1 MYLNP
6 KNKIFVLL
14 FLIITC
20 LVGCHKHQIIDNKTL
35 IYGTMD
41 YGVSME
47 NTGTNPH
54 KSYYGWTAIRYGI
67 GETLFKF
74 NDKMELEPWIAKD
87 FEYLDDYTVKI
98 KIRENVCFSN
108 GKKVTAE
115 AIKRCFEDLIEK
127 HERASNDLKIKS
139 ITADDNFLIIKS
151 YEKVPALINYLS
163 DPYGVIIDIEEEEKD
178 GIVIGTGP
186 YVAVKVTDREVEL
199 VKNNNYWDDIKPKL
213 DKIIVKGISDGDML
227 TMAMQNGEF
236 DIAQG
241 IPYLTLGL
249 FTVGTDR
256 FKIISAETSRIYQIA
271 FNFKNSEL
279 QDLNIRK
286 AISKAIDKENFTK
299 VLLNGNGSPAV
310 GPFPKN
316 FSYGDNFVNAVSYNL
331 EESRELL
338 KKSGWIDSNND
349 GYVDKNGKNLELDY
363 LTYTSRQELPLLAE
377 YTQDTLKKIG
387 IKVNVNATDNYK
399 SFLKSGKYDIFASSL
414 VTAPTGDPEYY
425 FTTSIIKGA
434 VGNNGFYDS
443 PKIAKLE
450 KELHNTFDHKK
461 RSEIAIKM
469 TQEILDDCALIYVSH
484 LKMSFV
490 IKSNVKGFYAHPS
503 DYYEI
508 TAELEKNDFISK

>member
-1 MYLNP
+1 MKL
-6 KNKIFVLL
+6 KIFVVIILAL
-14 FLIITC
+14 FLI
-20 LVGCHKHQIIDNKTL
+20 GCHKQQVIDNKTL
-35 IYGTMD
+35 VYGTMD

-54 KSYYGWTAIRYGI
+54 KSYYGWTAIRYGL

-74 NDKMELEPWIAKD
+74 NDKMELVPWVAKD
-87 FEYLDDYTVKI
+87 FEYLDEYTVKI
-98 KIRENVCFSN
+98 NIKENVCFSN
-108 GKKVTAE
+108 GKKVTGE
-115 AIKRCFEDLIEK
+115 SIKRCFEDLIK
-127 HERASNDLKIKS
+127 NHERASNDLKIKS
-139 ITADDNFLIIKS
+139 ITADDNFIIIKS
-151 YEKVPALINYLS
+151 REKVPALINYLS
-163 DPYGVIIDIEEEEKD
+163 DPYGVIIDVDEEEKD

-186 YVAVKVTDREVEL
+186 YKAVKVTDREIEL
-199 VKNNNYWDDIKPKL
+199 VKNENYWGDVKPKME
-213 DKIIVKGISDGDML
+213 KIIVKSITDGDML

-271 FNFKNSEL
+271 FNFKTPEL
-279 QDLNIRK
+279 QDLNVRK

-316 FSYGDNFVNAVSYNL
+316 FSYGDDFVNAVSYNL
-331 EESRELL
+331 DEARELL

-349 GYVDKNGKNLELDY
+349 GYVDKNGKNFELNY
-363 LTYTSRQELPLLAE
+363 LTYTSRPELPLLAE

-399 SFLKSGKYDIFASSL
+399 SFLKSGKYDIFANSL

-425 FTTSIIKGA
+425 FTSNIIKGA

-443 PKIAKLE
+443 SKIAKLE
-450 KELHNTFDHKK
+450 KELHNTFDVKK
-461 RSEIAIKM
+461 RSDIAIKM
-469 TQEILDDCALIYVSH
+469 TQEVLNDCALIYVSH
-484 LKMSFV
+484 LKVSFV
-490 IKSNVKGFYAHPS
+490 IKSNLKGFYGHPS

-508 TAELEKNDFISK
+508 TAEIEKQ